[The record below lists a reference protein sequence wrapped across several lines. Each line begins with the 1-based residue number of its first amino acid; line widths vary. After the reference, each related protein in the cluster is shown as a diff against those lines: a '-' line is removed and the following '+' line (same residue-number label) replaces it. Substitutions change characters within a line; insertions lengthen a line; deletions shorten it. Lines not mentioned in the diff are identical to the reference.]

1 MLEETLRFAKDYE
14 PLIYLAL
21 GMAGLY
27 FAFGFRAAWQELQ
40 LAAFGLEREQAQQ
53 RVNRSAT
60 LLVLLIILGLVE
72 FSLVAFFI
80 PVVPQASPLPTP
92 TLDFLATPTATLSP
106 DAAAPSPIVP
116 EATPTV
122 QSACLP
128 GQVEWLQP
136 ANGDSLSGSVDLIGT
151 ADIPNFGFYKF
162 EVTPLG
168 TENWTIL
175 QAGNTRRRA
184 ESLGF
189 WDTSTL
195 APGSYL
201 LRLVVTDN
209 QGQPLPACV
218 VQVNIQLP

>member
-21 GMAGLY
+21 GIAGLY
-27 FAFGFRAAWQELQ
+27 FVFGFRAAWSDLQ
-40 LAAFGLEREQAQQ
+40 QAAFGLEREQAQQ

-92 TLDFLATPTATLSP
+92 TLDLLATPTATLAA
-106 DAAAPSPIVP
+106 DAAPLAAPQ
-116 EATPTV
+116 ATPTV

-128 GQVEWLQP
+128 GQIEWLEP
-136 ANGDSLSGSVDLIGT
+136 TNGATISGSVDLIGT

-162 EVTPLG
+162 EATPLG
-168 TENWTIL
+168 SENWTIL
-175 QAGNTRRRA
+175 QAGNTRRRS
-184 ESLGF
+184 ELLGI
-189 WDTSTL
+189 WDTATL
-195 APGSYL
+195 PPGTYL

-218 VQVNIQLP
+218 VQVNIELP